1 MFTVMSAER
10 YNKKFELYQTIGKTI
25 ADIIYTNGKQLN
37 NRINI
42 TNINSNTLERQS
54 ISKRVSL

>member
-1 MFTVMSAER
+1 MFTVMFAEQ
-10 YNKKFELYQTIGKTI
+10 YNKKFELYQAIGKTI
-25 ADIIYTNGKQLN
+25 ADIIYTNRKQLN

-42 TNINSNTLERQS
+42 TNINSSTLERQS

>member
-1 MFTVMSAER
+1 MFTVMFAEQ
-10 YNKKFELYQTIGKTI
+10 YNKKFELYQAIGKTI
-25 ADIIYTNGKQLN
+25 ADITYTNRKQLN
-37 NRINI
+37 NRIN

>member
-1 MFTVMSAER
+1 MFTVMFAEQC
-10 YNKKFELYQTIGKTI
+10 NKKFELYQAIGKTI
-25 ADIIYTNGKQLN
+25 ADITYTNRKQLN

>member
-1 MFTVMSAER
+1 MFTVMFAEQ
-10 YNKKFELYQTIGKTI
+10 YNKKFELYQAIGKTI
-25 ADIIYTNGKQLN
+25 ADITYTNRKQLN

>member
-10 YNKKFELYQTIGKTI
+10 YNKKFELCQTIGKTI

>member
-1 MFTVMSAER
+1 MFTVMFAEQ

-25 ADIIYTNGKQLN
+25 ADIIYTSRKQLN

>member
-1 MFTVMSAER
+1 MFTVMFAGQ
-10 YNKKFELYQTIGKTI
+10 YNKKFELYQAIGKTI
-25 ADIIYTNGKQLN
+25 ADITYTNRKQLN